1 MGYISSFGLT
11 SFCIRLKGTACV
23 ACQLLRQGTEGTDIC
38 ILFLFLFND
47 VNGKKKKKKNPE
59 RLLPIR
65 DLLVQAK
72 YSLDRDFS
80 MILIAT

>member
-1 MGYISSFGLT
+1 M
-11 SFCIRLKGTACV
+11 A
-23 ACQLLRQGTEGTDIC
+23 
-38 ILFLFLFND
+38 
-47 VNGKKKKKKNPE
+47 KKKKKQ

-80 MILIAT
+80 TILIAT